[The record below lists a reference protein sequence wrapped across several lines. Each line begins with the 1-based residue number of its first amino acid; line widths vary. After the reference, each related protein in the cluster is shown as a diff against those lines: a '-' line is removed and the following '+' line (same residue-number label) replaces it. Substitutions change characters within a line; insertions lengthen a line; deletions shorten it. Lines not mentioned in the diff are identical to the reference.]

1 MGVYLTS
8 NAQYNAFDLRSP
20 SIPERTSRPLHL
32 RRDRLSIA
40 SIARIGVTSTAS
52 LPAEREA
59 SELPELNRSL
69 SCCRKGERRNPV
81 LRSRDSFALSVGRW
95 QLTADKGRNSTDR
108 SRRVIGDRHLSRN
121 VRVHPGVAQPVSCK
135 CATAVAM

>member
-59 SELPELNRSL
+59 SELPELNRTHSL
-69 SCCRKGERRNPV
+69 PRQMEQRQLIKLYVSRVSIGRERN
-81 LRSRDSFALSVGRW
+81 DSGDPHFA
-95 QLTADKGRNSTDR
+95 D
-108 SRRVIGDRHLSRN
+108 
-121 VRVHPGVAQPVSCK
+121 
-135 CATAVAM
+135 